1 MKKATILFLFLNCGL
16 AFSQGQNNQWLIGY
30 GNWANKGRIIYSDTS
45 YSFIVEQR
53 LMKFEGTEATISDA
67 QGNFLMSSNG
77 VWIANANN
85 DTMQNGTG
93 LNPGTF
99 VNQWPSALP
108 LPNANVFLPF
118 PGDTTKYVL
127 IHHSAEFNGQYES
140 TYELLYSVVDITF
153 DNGLGAV
160 VSKNNLLLSDTLNF
174 GIGACKHANGRDWWI
189 VVQKDLTDEILV
201 MLLTPDSI
209 FDYGSQHLGVV
220 PSWGNVTPLTFSP
233 DGTKFGYISY
243 SQNSIDSCFT
253 FIADFDRCTG
263 LFSNTRVFNFYPSS
277 YLWGFAFSPN
287 SKLAY
292 ANTTGRI
299 FQLNID
305 SMSIDTV
312 ALYDGFIS
320 GAPPNCCQTSFMF
333 EYLAANGKIYITSG
347 SSVQHIHEIN
357 YPDSAGL
364 ACDVQQHAISLGV
377 WSFRA
382 VPNHPNYNLGPVV
395 GSLCDTLSVGIEE
408 QQYDFHF
415 GISPNP
421 TESGNVKIV
430 YLLPQNKSGDLSV
443 YSITGQ
449 LVYKQHLPPWS
460 SLQLLDLSDISG
472 GIYTCVLSSETYRTA
487 KKLVVIGGSGAK

>member
-1 MKKATILFLFLNCGL
+1 MKKIIIFILLLI
-16 AFSQGQNNQWLIGY
+16 ASKMVYSQGYNHQWLIGY
-30 GNWANKGRIIYSDTS
+30 WPDPYFNGRLNFDSANYIYNQELRD
-45 YSFIVEQR
+45 
-53 LMKFEGTEATISDA
+53 MKFRGTDGNISDA
-67 QGNFLMSSNG
+67 QGDFLMSSNG
-77 VWIANANN
+77 VWVANANN
-85 DTMQNGTG
+85 DTMLNGTN

-99 VNQWPSALP
+99 VNQWPNALP
-108 LPNANVFLPF
+108 LPYANVFLPF

-127 IHHSAEFNGQYES
+127 IHHSAEFNGQYS
-140 TYELLYSVVDITF
+140 PAMELFYSIVDLSL

-160 VSKNNLLLSDTLNF
+160 VSKNNLMLSDTLNW

-189 VVQKDLTDEILV
+189 VVQKDLTDEIHV

-292 ANTTGRI
+292 ANTTSRI

-333 EYLAANGKIYITSG
+333 EYLAANGKIYLTSG
-347 SSVQHIHEIN
+347 NGVQHLHEIN

-364 ACDVQQHAISLGV
+364 ACDVQQHAINLGV
-377 WSFRA
+377 WHFRS

-395 GSLCDTLSVGIEE
+395 GSACDTLTIGLEE
-408 QQYDFHF
+408 LKHDFKF
-415 GISPNP
+415 SISPNP
-421 TESGNVKIV
+421 TSDGYIKLV
-430 YLLPQNKSGDLSV
+430 YLLPQNKAGVFEV
-443 YSITGQ
+443 YNVTGQ
-449 LVYKQHLPPWS
+449 LVYKMNLPPWS
-460 SLQLLDLSDISG
+460 TLQFVQLPELSNG
-472 GIYTCVLSSETYRTA
+472 VYTCVVKSGYERVGR
-487 KKLVVIGGSGAK
+487 KLVVIK

>member
-1 MKKATILFLFLNCGL
+1 MKKIIIFILLLI
-16 AFSQGQNNQWLIGY
+16 ASKMVYSQGYNHQWLIGY
-30 GNWANKGRIIYSDTS
+30 WPDPYFNGRLNFDSANYIYNQELRD
-45 YSFIVEQR
+45 
-53 LMKFEGTEATISDA
+53 MKFRGTDGNISDA
-67 QGNFLMSSNG
+67 QGDFLMSSNG
-77 VWIANANN
+77 VWMANANN
-85 DTMQNGTG
+85 DTMLNGTN

-99 VNQWPSALP
+99 VNQWPNALP
-108 LPNANVFLPF
+108 LPYANVFLPF

-127 IHHSAEFNGQYES
+127 IHHSAEFNGQYS
-140 TYELLYSVVDITF
+140 PAMELFYSIVDLSL

-160 VSKNNLLLSDTLNF
+160 VSKNNLMLSDTLNW

-189 VVQKDLTDEILV
+189 VVQKDLTDEIHV

-292 ANTTGRI
+292 ANTTSRI

-333 EYLAANGKIYITSG
+333 EYLAANGKIYLTSG
-347 SSVQHIHEIN
+347 NGVQHLHEIN

-364 ACDVQQHAISLGV
+364 ACDVQQHAINLGV
-377 WSFRA
+377 WHFRS

-395 GSLCDTLSVGIEE
+395 GSMCDTLSVGIAE
-408 QQYDFHF
+408 QHHDFKF
-415 GISPNP
+415 SISPNP
-421 TESGNVKIV
+421 TSDGYIKLV
-430 YLLPQNKSGDLSV
+430 YLLPQNKHGVFEV
-443 YSITGQ
+443 YNMTGQ
-449 LVYKQHLPPWS
+449 KEFKINLPPWS
-460 SLQLLDLSDISG
+460 TLQFVQLPELSNG
-472 GIYTCVLSSETYRTA
+472 VYTCVVKSGYERSAT
-487 KKLVVIGGSGAK
+487 KLVLMR